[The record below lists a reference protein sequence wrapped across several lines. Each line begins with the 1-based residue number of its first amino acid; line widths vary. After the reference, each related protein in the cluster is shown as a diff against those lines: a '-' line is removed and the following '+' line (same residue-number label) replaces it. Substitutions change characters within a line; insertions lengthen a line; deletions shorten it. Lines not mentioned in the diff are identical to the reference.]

1 MTRSAP
7 RRDEPAPS
15 EPARPE
21 ARWRVLPPAPPD
33 RIAPLVRELGVPPL
47 LASVLWARGLAGPEA
62 RAALDPPLTPS
73 TIPTLDDAAE
83 RLERALAE
91 GQRILVHGDY
101 DADGITGTAILTLGL
116 RALGGRVEPFLPNR
130 LTHGYG
136 VHPDLVEAHA
146 ARAELFVTVDCGIGN
161 VDEVARLRR
170 AGTDVIV
177 TDHHAPGDRL
187 PDAVV
192 VHPSLVT
199 VPLPMG
205 AEPTGAGV
213 AFHLLWRL
221 HRRIGVEDPLDFV
234 DLATIGT
241 VADVAPLLGENRALV
256 REGLARMPGSVWPGV
271 RAMMAQSRLRGAP
284 SARDVA
290 FLLAPRLNAAGRLG
304 QPERGLELLLSAQE
318 RRARELATYLDAH
331 NDERKRIQDE
341 ITVAATA
348 HVDPEAPAIVVH
360 DDAWH
365 PGVMGIVA
373 SKLVERFHRPVFIM
387 ARGQGSVRSTPGISA
402 VAALRAASPE
412 LTRYGGHTAAAGFAI
427 EPERIP
433 AFRERIHAYV
443 AERGVPPPEM
453 LADAVLDPAQVDED
467 LWRALHGLEPF
478 GEGHPPPR
486 FAIAGDLQAARA
498 VGREARHLQ
507 LRVTGVKGVAWG
519 LGERAADLRP
529 GQALQLAAALQENVW
544 NERRSIEFVADAVRV
559 AAPLPLAPPA
569 ASDGASPV
577 APAIHRGRPTE
588 TGVGRRFTE
597 LPLADDPLRVHEPL
611 ARALAGSQ
619 PVWFDLDVAAQA
631 AVARAARRYPTVHE
645 VRRAFVA
652 VRAGGR
658 PPLGPEAAPLAL
670 AILRELGLLDERGRA
685 RADVGRVDPY
695 GSRTLTAGL
704 LQRYR
709 LETFLNAYRHLDD
722 DGFARSVAALFG
734 SVRDEAEATA

>member
-1 MTRSAP
+1 
-7 RRDEPAPS
+7 
-15 EPARPE
+15 
-21 ARWRVLPPAPPD
+21 
-33 RIAPLVRELGVPPL
+33 VRELGVPPL
-47 LASVLWARGLAGPEA
+47 LASVLWARGLAGPAA

-73 TIPTLDDAAE
+73 SIPTLDDAAE
-83 RLERALAE
+83 RLERALGE

-116 RALGGRVEPFLPNR
+116 RALGGRIEPFLPNR
-130 LTHGYG
+130 LSHGYG

-146 ARAELFVTVDCGIGN
+146 ARADLFVTVDCGIAN
-161 VDEVARLRR
+161 VEEVARLRR

-177 TDHHAPGDRL
+177 TDHHAPGERL
-187 PDAVV
+187 PDALV

-199 VPLPMG
+199 TPLPMG

-221 HRRIGVEDPLDFV
+221 HRRIGLEDPLDYA

-256 REGLARMPGSVWPGV
+256 REGLARMPASIWPGV
-271 RAMMAQSRLRGAP
+271 RAMMAQSRLRGPP

-304 QPERGLELLLSAQE
+304 QPERGLELLLSAHE
-318 RRARELATYLDAH
+318 RRARELAVYLDAH

-341 ITVAATA
+341 ITTAATEQA
-348 HVDPEAPAIVVH
+348 DPQAPAIIVH

-373 SKLVERFHRPVFIM
+373 SKLVERFYRPVFII

-427 EPERIP
+427 DPERIP
-433 AFRERIHAYV
+433 AFRERIYGYV
-443 AERGVPPPEM
+443 AERPVPQPEM
-453 LADAVLDPAQVDED
+453 LADAVLDPDQVDED
-467 LWRALHGLEPF
+467 LWRALQELEPF
-478 GEGHPPPR
+478 GEGHPAPR

-519 LGERAADLRP
+519 LGERAAELRP
-529 GQALQLAAALQENVW
+529 GQPLQVAAALQENVW
-544 NERRSIEFVADAVRV
+544 NERRSIEFVAEAVRV

-569 ASDGASPV
+569 AGGEATPSV
-577 APAIHRGRPTE
+577 ARVHRGRPTDA
-588 TGVGRRFTE
+588 GAGRRLTE
-597 LPLADDPLRVHEPL
+597 LPLGDDPLRAHEPL
-611 ARALAGSQ
+611 ARTLAGAEA
-619 PVWFDLDVAAQA
+619 VWFDLDVSAQA
-631 AVARAARRYPTVHE
+631 DVTRAARRYPTVHE

-652 VRAGGR
+652 VRGGGR
-658 PPLGPEAAPLAL
+658 PPLDPDAARLAL
-670 AILRELGLLDERGRA
+670 AVLRELGLLDERGRA

-695 GSRTLTAGL
+695 RSPTLTAGL

-722 DGFARSVAALFG
+722 DGFARSVSALFG
-734 SVRDEAEATA
+734 PVRDEVEATARATA